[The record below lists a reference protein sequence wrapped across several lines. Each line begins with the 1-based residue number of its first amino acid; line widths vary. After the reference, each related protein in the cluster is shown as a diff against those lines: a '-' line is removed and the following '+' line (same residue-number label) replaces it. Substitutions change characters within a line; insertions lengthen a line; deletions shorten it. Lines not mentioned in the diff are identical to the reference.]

1 MDKKIKE
8 IYEEEKILK
17 EASILYGFELG
28 SVNKISEAE
37 NFVYEYD
44 DNKNKYILKIT
55 HTIRRSINYI
65 LGELEWINY
74 LESRGLNLSVPI
86 KSLKGNYIEEVGCTE
101 GDGSFLIR
109 SYNKASGRRV
119 DKNDWNPELFY
130 CIGQY
135 MGKMHKF
142 TKEYTVSNLKYKRQE
157 WHEEEQLNLRKYI
170 PMDQK
175 GVLKKA
181 DELIGRLKK
190 LPITK
195 ENYGLIH
202 ADMHHGNF
210 HLDNNKIIAF
220 DFDDVG
226 YSWFINDISI
236 LLYNV
241 LWYPVI
247 PYDNK
252 EAFTEI
258 FMSSFFDGYFKE
270 NNISEYW
277 LENIPEFLKLRQ
289 ILIYGLFH
297 QMLDIEKL
305 SVSEEAMLNELRFNI
320 EHDVPIIKY
329 DFKKLYHQKIMGI

>member
-1 MDKKIKE
+1 M
-8 IYEEEKILK
+8 K
-17 EASILYGFELG
+17 EASNLYDLELE

-37 NFVYEYD
+37 NFVYEYE
-44 DNKNKYILKIT
+44 NKKNKYILKIT
-55 HTIRRSINYI
+55 HTLRRSINYI
-65 LGELEWINY
+65 LGEIDWITF
-74 LESRGLNLSVPI
+74 LESRGLNLSEPI
-86 KSLKGNYIEEVGCTE
+86 KSINGKYIEEVECKR

-109 SYNKASGRRV
+109 SYKKAPGKLV
-119 DKNDWNPELFY
+119 DNDDWNQELFY
-130 CIGQY
+130 CIGKY
-135 MGKMHKF
+135 MGKMHKL

-157 WHEEEQLNLRKYI
+157 WYEEEQLNLSKYI
-170 PMDQK
+170 PKDQK

-247 PYDNK
+247 PYDDK
-252 EAFTEI
+252 EEFTEI
-258 FMSSFFDGYFKE
+258 FMRSFLDGYFKE
-270 NNISEYW
+270 NTLSKNW
-277 LENIPEFLKLRQ
+277 LEYIPEFLKLRQ

-297 QMLDIEKL
+297 QMLDTDKL
-305 SVSEEAMLNELRFNI
+305 SATDETMLNKMRFNI
-320 EHDVPIIKY
+320 EHDVPVINF
-329 DFKKLYHQKIMGI
+329 DFKNLYNQNAKNTNFKL